1 MYRATTPTI
10 TFRFPENIDM
20 TQASDV
26 KVTFKSKRYGYEL
39 TKEADDLIVEEHSV
53 SVLLSQEETLEFGLG
68 SSEAQI
74 NWLYNEGTV
83 TKRACSNIV
92 ALTINDNLLNEVW
105 E

>member
-10 TFRFPENIDM
+10 TFKFPERIDM

-26 KVTFKSKRYGYEL
+26 KVTFKSSRGYEL
-39 TKEADDLIVEEHSV
+39 TKESEDLVIAEHSV
-53 SVLLSQEETLEFGLG
+53 SVLLSQEETLNFVGRNT
-68 SSEAQI
+68 EAQI
-74 NWLYNEGTV
+74 NWLYNEGTE

-92 ALTINDNLLNEVW
+92 ALTIRENLLDEVW